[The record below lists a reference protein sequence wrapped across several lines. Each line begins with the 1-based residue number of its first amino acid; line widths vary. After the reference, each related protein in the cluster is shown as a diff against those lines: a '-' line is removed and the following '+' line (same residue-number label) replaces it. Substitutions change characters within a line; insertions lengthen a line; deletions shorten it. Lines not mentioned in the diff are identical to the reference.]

1 MDEDILLKKHRNQKI
16 REEKY
21 VYELDKFGYED
32 KYEKDYEQLCKETGK
47 GFFETKKDIQ
57 VLAAVIG
64 FNLYSDNP
72 NKIKNYKLEKI
83 KYLTPVNYT
92 EYYHLIYSIAIS
104 LEEDTKVIL
113 ESSNVVEIFNK
124 CSALGMPKLKEILFS
139 EGDTILGNFQEFIE
153 NPEKFL
159 EKIYDKEKQINDA
172 IKNSNWLN

>member
-1 MDEDILLKKHRNQKI
+1 MIEDILLKKHRNQKSK
-16 REEKY
+16 EEKY
-21 VYELDKFGYED
+21 VYELDKLGYEE
-32 KYEKDYEQLCKETGK
+32 KYEEDFKKLCKETGK

-64 FNLYSDNP
+64 FNLYSDTP
-72 NKIKNYKLEKI
+72 DKIKNYKLEKI

-104 LEEDTKVIL
+104 LEEDTKIIL
-113 ESSNVVEIFNK
+113 NLSDVVDIFNK

-159 EKIYDKEKQINDA
+159 EKIYDKEKQISEV
-172 IKNSNWLN
+172 IKKSNWLS